1 MAAVRLPMWRNTWQ
15 IGASSGKLR
24 RAGETA
30 TNVGAVLWLPGGRG
44 VSSVRKIAIAVMVT
58 LMGWPT
64 LASAQTSPATEG
76 YFGSVSE
83 HFRVSLEEVRILGE
97 WRLSPDEIPVVL
109 FVASRAGVSPDAVA
123 ILRGDGQSWDMVTR
137 RFGLGPVDFH
147 IPLTEVASQGLL
159 ARAYQEFDSRPRSGW
174 DTVRLRDQEIIALVN
189 IHFLSVQMRITP
201 ERILEVVER
210 TKTFVG
216 AHRDL
221 GGP

>member
-1 MAAVRLPMWRNTWQ
+1 MATVRLPMWRNPWQ

-24 RAGETA
+24 CVGDAA

-44 VSSVRKIAIAVMVT
+44 VSIVRMIAIAVTVT
-58 LMGWPT
+58 LVGWPS
-64 LASAQTSPATEG
+64 LASAQSSPATEG

-83 HFRVSLEEVRILGE
+83 HFHVSLEEVRILGE

-123 ILRGDGQSWDMVTR
+123 ILRGDGQSWDVVTR
-137 RFGLGPVDFH
+137 GFGLGPVDFH
-147 IPLTEVASQGLL
+147 IPFTEDVSQGLL
-159 ARAYQEFDSRPRSGW
+159 ARAYEEFDDRPRSTW
-174 DTVRLRDQEIIALVN
+174 DTVRLRDQEIVALVN
-189 IHFLSVQMRITP
+189 IHFLSVQMRISP

>member
-1 MAAVRLPMWRNTWQ
+1 MAVTIAALFWP
-15 IGASSGKLR
+15 
-24 RAGETA
+24 
-30 TNVGAVLWLPGGRG
+30 PGGRG
-44 VSSVRKIAIAVMVT
+44 GFFVRMIAIAVTVT

-64 LASAQTSPATEG
+64 LASAQASPAREG
-76 YFGSVSE
+76 YFGAVSE

-123 ILRGDGQSWDMVTR
+123 NLRGDGQSWDAVTR

-147 IPLTEVASQGLL
+147 IPFTEGVSQGLL
-159 ARAYQEFDSRPRSGW
+159 ARAYDEFGDRPRSTW
-174 DTVRLRDQEIIALVN
+174 NTIRLRDQEIVALVN
-189 IHFLSVQMRITP
+189 IHFLSVQMRVSP
-201 ERILEVVER
+201 ERILEAVER